1 MEKTT
6 VTVVRRMTR
15 HDLEAVLAIEKEVFT
30 LPWTPGMFEREII
43 MPISRFYVLLAGD
56 ELAGYAGFWKVMGEA
71 HILNFA
77 IAPAHRRKGYGRR
90 LLAAL
95 LDAARAETMRR
106 AVLEVRASNA
116 AALTLYG
123 ACGFRR
129 LGVRPGYYPDNDEDA
144 VIMGLEP
151 L

>member
-1 MEKTT
+1 
-6 VTVVRRMTR
+6 MTR
-15 HDLEAVLAIEKEVFT
+15 HDLEAVLAIEKAAFT
-30 LPWTPGMFEREII
+30 LPWTLGMFEREIV

-56 ELAGYAGFWKVMGEA
+56 ELAGYAGFWKVIGEA

-77 IAPAHRRKGYGRR
+77 IAPGHRRQGYGRR
-90 LLAAL
+90 LLASM

-116 AALTLYG
+116 AAFKLYESF
-123 ACGFRR
+123 GFRR

-144 VIMGLEP
+144 AIMGLE